1 MEEVQIFSNAEFGEV
16 RTLTIDGEPW
26 FVGRDVAT
34 ILGYSNPRDA
44 IRKHVDDEDKG
55 VAKCDTL
62 GGNQELVIIN
72 ESGLYSLILSSKL
85 PTAKQFK
92 RWVTNDVLPSIRKH
106 GGYLTQEMRDKIIA
120 DPDILIQLATELKEE
135 RAKSQALALENS
147 HQKQM
152 IAEFAPKVTYYD
164 IVLQTPDAIPISQI
178 AKDYGKSAKWFSKK
192 LHELGIQYR
201 QGNTW
206 LLYQKHAEGGYTKSK
221 THVYQDEQGQNHSVL
236 HTNWTQKGRLFLYET
251 LKRDGILPLVEQDVD
266 SSTAVWYN
274 KTLKIFK
281 SILK

>member
-120 DPDILIQLATELKEE
+120 DPDILIQLATELK
-135 RAKSQALALENS
+135 
-147 HQKQM
+147 HQ
-152 IAEFAPKVTYYD
+152 FPR
-164 IVLQTPDAIPISQI
+164 
-178 AKDYGKSAKWFSKK
+178 F
-192 LHELGIQYR
+192 
-201 QGNTW
+201 
-206 LLYQKHAEGGYTKSK
+206 
-221 THVYQDEQGQNHSVL
+221 
-236 HTNWTQKGRLFLYET
+236 
-251 LKRDGILPLVEQDVD
+251 
-266 SSTAVWYN
+266 
-274 KTLKIFK
+274 
-281 SILK
+281 